1 MKAAKDVRFSGRSN
15 VISLN
20 GDLAPSAG
28 HSTDNIKTKKIK
40 LCLIWTSLCML
51 FEVGSIDFHYMTDR
65 QQRFDLKISK
75 LKILW
80 KQRHL
85 CP

>member
-1 MKAAKDVRFSGRSN
+1 
-15 VISLN
+15 
-20 GDLAPSAG
+20 
-28 HSTDNIKTKKIK
+28 
-40 LCLIWTSLCML
+40 ML

-65 QQRFDLKISK
+65 QQRFDLKIST

-85 CP
+85 HLDALEVR